1 MAERVATHQM
11 LKGARIRVEMKT
23 RPHMYVWATVLSD
36 VTDIALVPKDLATD
50 KCKGMKLFLAMTAF
64 TVILPQHDNK
74 KVTYEADWKLF
85 AFPNPEDRLVRRIP
99 KEYKQKSML

>member
-1 MAERVATHQM
+1 MPERVATHQM

-23 RPHMYVWATVLSD
+23 RPHMYVWATVMSD

-50 KCKGMKLFLAMTAF
+50 KCRGMSLFFAMTAF
-64 TVILPQHDNK
+64 TVMLPQHENK
-74 KVTYEADWKLF
+74 QVTYEADWKLF

-99 KEYKQKSML
+99 KEYKQESML